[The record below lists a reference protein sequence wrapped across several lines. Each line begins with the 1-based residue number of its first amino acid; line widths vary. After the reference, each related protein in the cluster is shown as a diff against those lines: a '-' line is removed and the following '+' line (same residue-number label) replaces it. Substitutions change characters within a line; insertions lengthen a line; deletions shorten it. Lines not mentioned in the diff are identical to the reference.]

1 MFSFLDGDQL
11 RQSGMVLQAL
21 VSHAACWRE
30 NKGCKSSLFDIQNP
44 PRVKALLL
52 VLMIAVYLLEL

>member
-21 VSHAACWRE
+21 ASHAACWRE
-30 NKGCKSSLFDIQNP
+30 NKGCKSSLFDIQDP
-44 PRVKALLL
+44 PRVRALIIII
-52 VLMIAVYLLEL
+52 MI

>member
-21 VSHAACWRE
+21 VSHATFCIIIIIIIIIIMVLE
-30 NKGCKSSLFDIQNP
+30 VETLFSTTQGGSSFFLT
-44 PRVKALLL
+44 KL
-52 VLMIAVYLLEL
+52 VV

>member
-30 NKGCKSSLFDIQNP
+30 NKGCKSSLFDNNNNNIYYFNNNQEI
-44 PRVKALLL
+44 KKHK
-52 VLMIAVYLLEL
+52 I

>member
-30 NKGCKSSLFDIQNP
+30 NKGCKSSLFDIQNFI
-44 PRVKALLL
+44 VKHFS
-52 VLMIAVYLLEL
+52 YKLES